1 MANNPDRPI
10 PSSKVKSFGTKDEV
24 DAWLYSNPM
33 HCSGALHFVERNA
46 TVISYGIQTNS
57 APVKARGQYE
67 DPTFKFQIPLQ
78 IAAEREIARSLI
90 GVPNFSWVLSLKE
103 FAHPAR
109 EAFAELTDV
118 VPVIFFAAS
127 MFGFVFQM
135 SSLITEKELKLRQ
148 AMTMMGLYDTAY
160 WFSWL
165 TWEGIITLL
174 SSLFTVLFGM
184 MFRFDFFLNNSFA
197 ILFLVFFLFQLNM
210 IVTVTH
216 FPYSTNFKSKRT
228 VRIVWSLFPPNLLA
242 KALQMLAE
250 ATSTP
255 KDIGI
260 SWSTRT
266 KCGPNDD
273 HDCMTIND
281 IYLWLVA
288 TFFLWF
294 ILTIY
299 LDNIIPNVS
308 GVRKSVFYFLN
319 PGYKTEIQL
328 VVEFPLLNEG
338 GICSCMGSVP
348 PQEHFTPDDEDVLAE
363 ENIVKQQAKEGT
375 VDPNIAV
382 QIRGL
387 VKTYPGTTTIG
398 CCKCRRTSPYH
409 ALKGFWVNFAKDQ
422 LCCLLGPNGAGKT
435 TAINCLTG
443 NTPVTGGDEEN
454 IAFLTFVIPHHREG
468 LLTNFFAELQDRE
481 REYGIVDIQLG
492 LATLEEVFLN
502 IARQAELEAATAE
515 GRLIPVG
522 ARFVGIPRTEC
533 AEYPSGVMVKVFRE
547 QDESGALCISG
558 HSP

>member
-1 MANNPDRPI
+1 MAGILNASSNNIQQLIMLKSSTTLGFHISYDEAVAAAATLMKTSSKVVSTTPHANTGNLLFANSTAWNTSAILTSFLGSSNFCVPDSRYVLFAVGDNFLINPSIQAKNLIDSPPIPPCEHKYSIQKPCFDFARSGNGNATIQTIVNAIMANNPDRPI

-90 GVPNFSWVLSLKE
+90 GV
-103 FAHPAR
+103 
-109 EAFAELTDV
+109 
-118 VPVIFFAAS
+118 
-127 MFGFVFQM
+127 
-135 SSLITEKELKLRQ
+135 
-148 AMTMMGLYDTAY
+148 
-160 WFSWL
+160 
-165 TWEGIITLL
+165 
-174 SSLFTVLFGM
+174 
-184 MFRFDFFLNNSFA
+184 
-197 ILFLVFFLFQLNM
+197 
-210 IVTVTH
+210 TH

-273 HDCMTIND
+273 HDCMTI
-281 IYLWLVA
+281 
-288 TFFLWF
+288 
-294 ILTIY
+294 
-299 LDNIIPNVS
+299 
-308 GVRKSVFYFLN
+308 
-319 PGYKTEIQL
+319 
-328 VVEFPLLNEG
+328 G

-409 ALKGFWVNFAKDQ
+409 ALK
-422 LCCLLGPNGAGKT
+422 
-435 TAINCLTG
+435 
-443 NTPVTGGDEEN
+443 
-454 IAFLTFVIPHHREG
+454 
-468 LLTNFFAELQDRE
+468 NFFAELQDRE

-558 HSP
+558 HSPETPIPPNVEATPSDKGFIWPIRPFPTGSWNSDSSWPTQ